1 MVHEL
6 SVTSVFFY
14 KRNGGMSPKGSK
26 RSHGTQHF
34 KKNALKIVHFYRQT
48 MSREW
53 CDAGLRRRRTVRYF
67 FPFAVLRA
75 SFSFDV

>member
-6 SVTSVFFY
+6 SVTSVFLQK
-14 KRNGGMSPKGSK
+14 KR
-26 RSHGTQHF
+26 RYVTQRF
-34 KKNALKIVHFYRQT
+34 QAKPRYATFQKNALKIVHFYRQT

-67 FPFAVLRA
+67 FPFAMLRA